1 MALPISYNIRS
12 LRVRWQVTL
21 LAVAGIA
28 MVIAVFVVLAA
39 MAAGFRIALRSTG
52 RPDNVIITQKGSMSE
67 MTSGIPRA
75 DVSMISVDSRVARET
90 KPNLERGAAGSLG
103 QGQPMA
109 SPEIVLVANLKR
121 VDGAETNVA
130 VRGVTPAAMEVRGG
144 ITMTGGRRFTP
155 GLYELMVGDRIR
167 ERYGLDVGKTLH
179 LQRREWAV
187 VGTFKSE
194 GNGFESE
201 IWADVNVLG
210 PAFNR
215 TAGYQSLVLRLQDP
229 NTFDALKASIES
241 NPQFQVKVDREIDY
255 YDAQAG
261 TVAGLLMGLAWFVA
275 IVMAVGAVVGA
286 MNTMFAI
293 VAART
298 REIGTLRALAFG
310 RGAILTSF
318 VLESLLLAIAAGLLG
333 CLIAMPANS
342 LTGATGQATFS
353 EISFAFRVTPGI
365 VVAAMIFAAWMGF
378 LGGLL
383 PALRAARMPITAAL
397 REA

>member
-21 LAVAGIA
+21 LAIAGIA
-28 MVIAVFVVLAA
+28 MVIAVFVVLGA

-52 RPDNVIITQKGSMSE
+52 RPDNAIITQKGSMSE

-75 DVSMISVDSRVARET
+75 HADIISVDGRVARDDHD
-90 KPNLERGAAGSLG
+90 
-103 QGQPMA
+103 QPLA
-109 SPEIVLVANLKR
+109 SPEIVLVADLKR
-121 VDGAETNVA
+121 LDGEETNVA
-130 VRGVTPAAMEVRGG
+130 IRGVTPKAIAVRGG
-144 ITMTGGRRFTP
+144 VTVTSGRAFTP
-155 GLYELMVGDRIR
+155 GLYELMVGEHVRQ
-167 ERYGLDVGKTLH
+167 RYGLEIGKTLR
-179 LQRREWAV
+179 LQRRQWTV
-187 VGTFKSE
+187 VGTFKSA

-215 TAGYQSLVLRLQDP
+215 TGGFQSLVVRLKDP
-229 NTFDALKASIES
+229 ASFDALKSSIEA
-241 NPQFQVKVDREIDY
+241 NPQFQLRVDREIDY

-261 TVAGLLMGLAWFVA
+261 GVATLLMGLAWFVS

-286 MNTMFAI
+286 MNTMYAI

-298 REIGTLRALAFG
+298 REIGTLRALGFS
-310 RGAILTSF
+310 RLAILTSF
-318 VLESLLLAIAAGLLG
+318 VLESLVLAIVAGALG
-333 CLIAMPANS
+333 CLIAMPANT

-353 EISFAFRVTPGI
+353 EIAFAFRVTPAI
-365 VVAAMIFAAWMGF
+365 VISAMIFAAWMGF

-383 PALRAARMPITAAL
+383 PAVRAARMPITSAL
-397 REA
+397 RAV

>member
-52 RPDNVIITQKGSMSE
+52 RPDNAIITQKGSMSE

-75 DVSMISVDSRVARET
+75 DVAMISVDSRIARDA
-90 KPNLERGAAGSLG
+90 K
-103 QGQPMA
+103 GQPLA

-144 ITMTGGRRFTP
+144 VSMTSGRAFRP

-167 ERYGLDVGKTLH
+167 ERYGLDIGKTLH

-229 NTFDALKASIES
+229 GTFEALKSSIES

-298 REIGTLRALAFG
+298 REIGTLRALGFG
-310 RGAILTSF
+310 RSAILTSF
-318 VLESLLLAIAAGLLG
+318 VLESLLLAIVAGLLG

-353 EISFAFRVTPGI
+353 EISFAFRVTPTI
-365 VVAAMIFAAWMGF
+365 VVAALIFAAWMGF

-383 PALRAARMPITAAL
+383 PAVRAARMPITAAL

>member
-28 MVIAVFVVLAA
+28 MVIAVFVALAA

-52 RPDNVIITQKGSMSE
+52 RPDNVIVTQKGSMSE

-75 DVSMISVDSRVARET
+75 DVSTISVDGRVARDA
-90 KPNLERGAAGSLG
+90 K
-103 QGQPMA
+103 GQPMA

-121 VDGAETNVA
+121 LDGAETNVA
-130 VRGVTPAAMEVRGG
+130 VRGVTPTAREVRGG
-144 ITMTGGRRFTP
+144 VSMTSGRPFTP
-155 GLYELMVGDRIR
+155 GLYELVVGDRIR
-167 ERYGLDVGKTLH
+167 ERYGLDIGKTVR

-187 VGTFKSE
+187 VGTFKSD
-194 GNGFESE
+194 GSGFESE
-201 IWADVNVLG
+201 IWTDVNVLG

-261 TVAGLLMGLAWFVA
+261 NVANLLLALAWFVA

-298 REIGTLRALAFG
+298 REIGTLRALGFG
-310 RGAILTSF
+310 RLAILTSF
-318 VLESLLLAIAAGLLG
+318 VLESLLLAIVAGLLG

-353 EISFAFRVTPGI
+353 EISFAFRVTPAI
-365 VVAAMIFAAWMGF
+365 VVAAMVFAAWMGF